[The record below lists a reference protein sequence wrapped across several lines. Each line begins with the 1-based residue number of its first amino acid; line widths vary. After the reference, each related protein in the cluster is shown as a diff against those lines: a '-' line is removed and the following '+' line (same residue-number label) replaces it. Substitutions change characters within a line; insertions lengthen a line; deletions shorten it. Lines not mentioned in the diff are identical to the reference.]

1 MWIYNGKLKLILSE
15 SQGRLCKVSFAEPD
29 VWSDEK
35 QLEFSPLMA
44 VVCRQLDEYFS
55 GARKEFD
62 IPLLLHGSPFQLK
75 VWKALQAIPYGEVV
89 TYKDIANSIGNPKA
103 VRAVG
108 MANHCNPIA
117 VIVPCHR
124 VVGVG
129 GKLVGYAGGVDI
141 KRYLLNL
148 EDQNK

>member
-29 VWSDEK
+29 VWGDEK

-44 VVCRQLDEYFS
+44 VVCRQLDEYFA

-75 VWKALQAIPYGEVV
+75 VWKALQAIPYGEVA